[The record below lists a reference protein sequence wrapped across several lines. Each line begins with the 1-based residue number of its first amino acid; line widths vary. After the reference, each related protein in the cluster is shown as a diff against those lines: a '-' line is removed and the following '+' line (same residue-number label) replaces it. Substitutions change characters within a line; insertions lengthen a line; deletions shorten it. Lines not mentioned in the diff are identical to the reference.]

1 MQSGNCRFVS
11 TFEERSCCSVKM
23 WESAEVDQK
32 EGPSREASGC
42 RTEGIITR
50 SKK

>member
-1 MQSGNCRFVS
+1 M
-11 TFEERSCCSVKM
+11 KM

-32 EGPSREASGC
+32 EGPSREANGR
-42 RTEGIITR
+42 RTEGIIG